1 MFEVLADTEQ
11 PVARLPAHVAYAGSD
26 PTVARAAAALREVGV
41 GAAPATPV
49 RLDEA
54 RDLFSAIR
62 ASDHHELLIAPLATC
77 EIPPAG
83 GAAVP
88 LQDLGP
94 CQAIT
99 LLDVPSVSIAGVQ
112 LVGPR
117 GRTRTCLAPRLRSSR
132 STVETD
138 GAP

>member
-94 CQAIT
+94 CQAIAARRAVR
-99 LLDVPSVSIAGVQ
+99 LD
-112 LVGPR
+112 R
-117 GRTRTCLAPRLRSSR
+117 GRATRRAARPDEDVLGAALAFEPLDR
-132 STVETD
+132 
-138 GAP
+138 